1 MKRIAN
7 KGFSDKV
14 NKELQFER
22 INSQWQIVRE
32 FADK

>member
-1 MKRIAN
+1 MKRIAT

-22 INSQWQIVRE
+22 IGGQWQILKE
-32 FADK
+32 LTTK